1 MFSTDPNFKR
11 RDFFLLGPI
20 PDRSSKIERT
30 DVLPLRKRWAVIA
43 KRCASSLIRWI
54 KNNKGFPYIEIQVF
68 KRITRN
74 VVDGVMIG
82 EEIEGWC
89 ITISTDQ
96 VDEYIKALKKC
107 STLLKKEKRKIERVL
122 DDKPFD

>member
-1 MFSTDPNFKR
+1 MSDSLKKSKEKDWQDYLDGKR
-11 RDFFLLGPI
+11 KYPPI
-20 PDRSSKIERT
+20 HLDEEVAC
-30 DVLPLRKRWAVIA
+30 VLRNKYEGQR
-43 KRCASSLIRWI
+43 IRI

-107 STLLKKEKRKIERVL
+107 STLLNREKKRLNWAK
-122 DDKPFD
+122 

>member
-1 MFSTDPNFKR
+1 MSDLLKKSKEKDWQDYFDGKR
-11 RDFFLLGPI
+11 KYPPI
-20 PDRSSKIERT
+20 HLDEEVAC
-30 DVLPLRKRWAVIA
+30 VLRNKYEGQR
-43 KRCASSLIRWI
+43 IRI

-74 VVDGVMIG
+74 VVNRVMIG

-89 ITISTDQ
+89 IKISTDQ

>member
-1 MFSTDPNFKR
+1 MSDSLKKSKEKDWQDYFDGKR
-11 RDFFLLGPI
+11 KYPPI
-20 PDRSSKIERT
+20 HLDEEIAR
-30 DVLPLRKRWAVIA
+30 VLRNKYEGHI
-43 KRCASSLIRWI
+43 IRI
-54 KNNKGFPYIEIQVF
+54 KNYKGFPYIEIQVF

-74 VVDGVMIG
+74 VVNRVMIG

-89 ITISTDQ
+89 IKISTDQ